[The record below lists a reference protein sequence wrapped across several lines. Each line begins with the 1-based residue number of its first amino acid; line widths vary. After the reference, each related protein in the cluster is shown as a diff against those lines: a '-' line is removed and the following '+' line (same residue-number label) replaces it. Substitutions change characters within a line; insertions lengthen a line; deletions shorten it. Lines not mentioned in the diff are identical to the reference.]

1 MTLRRCFEKTRLLA
15 PLATLLLS
23 ACAIHQTVK
32 PVPQGRYTEIC
43 VVESP
48 SVRKGFLDEYKRALE
63 ANGLV
68 VRLLPMVTP
77 VDTCPL
83 VSTYNARGSWDLRL
97 YMAYAELKV
106 FVDGK
111 PAGEALYDATQG
123 AGSPDKF
130 IDAGKK
136 IRELTDQLFAK
147 APAKS

>member
-1 MTLRRCFEKTRLLA
+1 MNLRRSFNMAGLLA
-15 PLATLLLS
+15 LLAALALS

-32 PVPQGRYTEIC
+32 PVPQGRHTEIC

-48 SVRKGFLDEYKRALE
+48 SVRKGFLDEYTRALE
-63 ANGLV
+63 ANGLA
-68 VRLLPMVTP
+68 VRLLPMATP
-77 VDTCPL
+77 VDACPL
-83 VSTYNARGSWDLRL
+83 VSTYNARWSWDLRL

-123 AGSPDKF
+123 AGSLDKF

-136 IRELTDQLFAK
+136 IRELTDRLFAK
-147 APAKS
+147 APAKA